1 MKIYILPYTFSNKVF
16 SSKRASGVD
25 GSMLNQFNV
34 LTESDHDVKMFVPF
48 GDLHKH
54 NTNVDHYCDLN
65 DDENVKLFVK
75 QNRDKILAKMIS
87 SIQTF
92 KPDVILSSFTIGK
105 IPYQKLMTLGI
116 PIVYNSC
123 AVPGFFSDLNSADLL
138 SDFVLSGHTL
148 TCMSEYHKARTKK
161 YYASGRSL
169 WSFTDPIEADGIL
182 YPAYVDSPKTV
193 VAGDG
198 MIRHVSAANKDKQTF
213 FIHEL
218 FENSEVFTTVGY
230 LGGKMDEYVTSNLE
244 KYSHKTKLDIPHTE
258 MMETMKHSS
267 VAFVGLASY
276 DTFTITSL
284 EALSNGVPLIVRGY
298 KGIHPAYEMVEPEFR
313 KYIHIY
319 ENKQDFVDKA
329 NQFMNMTI
337 EERQALADSAYR
349 VMNKKKF
356 EQSLTKILRDSIVKY
371 NSTKKT
377 SIEDFF
383 G

>member
-16 SSKRASGVD
+16 SAKRASGVD
-25 GSMLNQFNV
+25 GSMLNQFTI
-34 LTESDHDVKMFVPF
+34 LTDMGYDVRMFVPF

-54 NTNVDHYCDLN
+54 NSKVDHYCDLT
-65 DDENVKLFVK
+65 DTENVKQFVK

-87 SIQTF
+87 SIVSF

-105 IPYQKLMTLGI
+105 FPYQKLMSLGI

-148 TCMSEYHKARTKK
+148 TCMSEYHKGRTKR
-161 YYASGRSL
+161 YYSSGRSL
-169 WSFTDPIEADGIL
+169 WSFDKPIEADDIL
-182 YPAYVDSPKTV
+182 YPAYIDSPKTV

-198 MIRHVSAANKDKQTF
+198 MIRHVSAANKEKQTF
-213 FIHEL
+213 LIHEL
-218 FENSEVFTTVGY
+218 FEKSEVFTTVGY

-244 KYSHKTKLDIPHTE
+244 KYGHKTKLDIPHTD

-284 EALSNGVPLIVRGY
+284 EALSNGIPIIVKGY
-298 KGIHPAYEMVEPEFR
+298 KGTHPAYEIVEPEFR
-313 KYIHIY
+313 KYIHVY
-319 ENKQDFVDKA
+319 ENKQDFVNKV
-329 NQFMNMTI
+329 NEFIGMTI
-337 EERQALADSAYR
+337 AERQALADSAYR

-356 EQSLTKILRDSIVKY
+356 EEKLIQILQNSIVKY
-371 NSTKKT
+371 NHTKKT

-383 G
+383 A